1 MDRNPRRICGWVS
14 LAFLPQ
20 MRQGDPVTTYR
31 VAEAA
36 ELLGVSDDTLRRWI
50 DAGRLPAA
58 RAPEGHTAI
67 AGEDLAEFAK
77 NLADP
82 QAEHVTRSASVSAR
96 NRMRGIVTAV
106 KKDPVMAQVEMVCGP
121 YRMVSLMSTEAA
133 DELGLAPGVLAIA
146 SVKSTNV
153 VVELP

>member
-1 MDRNPRRICGWVS
+1 M
-14 LAFLPQ
+14 A
-20 MRQGDPVTTYR
+20 TYR

-36 ELLGVSDDTLRRWI
+36 GLLGVSDDTLRRWI

-58 RAPEGHTAI
+58 RAADGRTRV
-67 AGEDLAEFAK
+67 AGDALARLAKTLAEQGPDGTEAPR
-77 NLADP
+77 AG
-82 QAEHVTRSASVSAR
+82 AVSAR
-96 NRMRGIVTAV
+96 NRLRGIVTAV
-106 KKDPVMAQVEMVCGP
+106 TKDRVMAQVEMVCGP

-133 DELGLAPGVLAIA
+133 EDLGLEPGVVAIC